1 MKKTMMNYE
10 APVAEMIEL
19 QASMV
24 LMNSGGG
31 DQPDPSGGDQPGPSG
46 GEISGGSIVPGDVP
60 SGGF

>member
-24 LMNSGGG
+24 LMNSGADDQNESG
-31 DQPDPSGGDQPGPSG
+31 DNEPMS
-46 GEISGGSIVPGDVP
+46 
-60 SGGF
+60 

>member
-1 MKKTMMNYE
+1 MMNYE

-31 DQPDPSGGDQPGPSG
+31 GGGNNSGGGTG
-46 GEISGGSIVPGDVP
+46 GGGQQWSPGDL
-60 SGGF
+60 

>member
-31 DQPDPSGGDQPGPSG
+31 EPGGPGGGGGTGGGVGGDPNG
-46 GEISGGSIVPGDVP
+46 GGH
-60 SGGF
+60 

>member
-24 LMNSGGG
+24 LMNSGGSG
-31 DQPDPSGGDQPGPSG
+31 GGSDQPSFGPSSTPGDPGGFNPSGG
-46 GEISGGSIVPGDVP
+46 GD
-60 SGGF
+60 F

>member
-1 MKKTMMNYE
+1 MKKTMNYE

-31 DQPDPSGGDQPGPSG
+31 GVPSPEPSQGGGTPSDIPDPWS
-46 GEISGGSIVPGDVP
+46 
-60 SGGF
+60 

>member
-1 MKKTMMNYE
+1 MNYE

-31 DQPDPSGGDQPGPSG
+31 GGGNNSGDGTG
-46 GEISGGSIVPGDVP
+46 GGGTQWSPGDL
-60 SGGF
+60 

>member
-24 LMNSGGG
+24 LMNSGGSG
-31 DQPDPSGGDQPGPSG
+31 GGSDQPSYGPGPSATPGDPGGYVSGGD
-46 GEISGGSIVPGDVP
+46 
-60 SGGF
+60 F

>member
-24 LMNSGGG
+24 LMNSGDGG
-31 DQPDPSGGDQPGPSG
+31 GPSG
-46 GEISGGSIVPGDVP
+46 APVSGGGFNP
-60 SGGF
+60 SGNEF

>member
-1 MKKTMMNYE
+1 MKNTMNYE

-31 DQPDPSGGDQPGPSG
+31 GGGNNSGDGTG
-46 GEISGGSIVPGDVP
+46 GGGTQWSPGDL
-60 SGGF
+60 